1 MAQNVILRIS
11 KKITEIEDLLHV
23 REHVGQ
29 ILEAFAS
36 RCTTLTLYTSRYT
49 DTWFPICTGYHGTG
63 PRTTSVGKHSTG
75 NSGASWATRMDTGST
90 PRTWAIRPRSRSLP
104 DACSASHRWP
114 PW

>member
-49 DTWFPICTGYHGTG
+49 DTWLPICTGYLWNWPAHYQRWQAFNRELGCKLGDQNGYWLNT
-63 PRTTSVGKHSTG
+63 RT
-75 NSGASWATRMDTGST
+75 
-90 PRTWAIRPRSRSLP
+90 
-104 DACSASHRWP
+104 
-114 PW
+114 